1 MIDDRSTSDRQGFV
15 VAATSTDEIGDEN
28 LKVVAIQ
35 LQETGW
41 DYCRTSPRPL
51 TALKPAEITFYART
65 GQAVISIYP
74 TFDLLILEHMVVT
87 SCHNPFSSLKRVLEI
102 E

>member
-15 VAATSTDEIGDEN
+15 VAATPTDEIWDKS

-41 DYCRTSPRPL
+41 NYCRTSPHPL
-51 TALKPAEITFYART
+51 TGLKPAEIAFHGKT
-65 GQAVISIYP
+65 GQALISIYQ
-74 TFDLLILEHMVVT
+74 TFDSLIPEHMVVT
-87 SCHNPFSSLKRVLEI
+87 DCHTPLSSLKRVLEI